1 LGTGAPASSSIQTAV
16 RTVDLP
22 LDASPTSAQ
31 SFCGCS
37 STVRAPRKQ
46 WIDTRSRRATPKVYP
61 FRVASTAARASRS
74 NGFFRYR

>member
-1 LGTGAPASSSIQTAV
+1 
-16 RTVDLP
+16 
-22 LDASPTSAQ
+22 
-31 SFCGCS
+31 
-37 STVRAPRKQ
+37 VRAPRKP